1 MNKFVGTLLCAMS
14 VLASTHAAAD
24 EPWPSKPIRWIVPLA
39 AGGPADGIARMVADS
54 LSKKLG
60 QQIIID
66 NKAGAATNIGNAEAV
81 RAAPDGYTILYVMPS
96 IVLNPGL
103 FRVAVDPIK
112 DLEPVAQMT
121 SQAYVM
127 MARQGY
133 AKSMPEII
141 DKARK
146 DGVACANGGGLPY
159 FGCEWLR
166 SLTKTDVLNAQFKGN
181 GPAITALLG
190 GHVDIM
196 IDLFNTALPHI
207 EAGSVEPIALTG
219 ERRGEPLPKLPTVS
233 ETIPGF
239 TLVGWH
245 GVMAPKGTP
254 AAIVQRLNKA
264 IGEAMEDPAVR
275 KYFAD
280 SHIDIARKTPAE
292 FGQVI
297 AADLAKYAGIIRDAK
312 IQKQ

>member
-1 MNKFVGTLLCAMS
+1 MNKFVGTLFCAIG

-39 AGGPADGIARMVADS
+39 AGGPADGIARMVAES
-54 LSKKLG
+54 LSEKLG

-81 RAAPDGYTILYVMPS
+81 RAEPDGYTILYVMPS

-103 FRVAVDPIK
+103 FKTAVDPIK
-112 DLEPVAQMT
+112 DLVPVAQMT

-127 MARQGY
+127 MSRKGFANT
-133 AKSMPEII
+133 MPGILETASE
-141 DKARK
+141 K
-146 DGVACANGGGLPY
+146 GLACANGGGLPY
-159 FGCEWLR
+159 FGCEWLK
-166 SLTKTDVLNAQFKGN
+166 SLTKSNFINTQFKGN
-181 GPAITALLG
+181 GPAMTALLG

-207 EAGSVEPIALTG
+207 EAGSVQPVALTG
-219 ERRGEPLPKLPTVS
+219 AKRGQPLPKLPTVS

-254 AAIVQRLNKA
+254 PKIIERLNQA
-264 IGEAMEDPAVR
+264 FGEAMQAPAVK
-275 KYFAD
+275 KYFAT
-280 SHIDIARKTPAE
+280 SHIDIVRATPAE

-297 AADLAKYAGIIRDAK
+297 ADDYVKYANIIRDAGIK
-312 IQKQ
+312 KQ